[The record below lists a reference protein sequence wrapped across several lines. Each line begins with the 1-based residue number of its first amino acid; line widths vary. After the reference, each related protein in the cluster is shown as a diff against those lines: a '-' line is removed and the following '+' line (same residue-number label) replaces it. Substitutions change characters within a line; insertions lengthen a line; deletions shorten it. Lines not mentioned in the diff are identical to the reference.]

1 MTQTVTTWRR
11 DTAERPERPL
21 GLAMRRGA
29 MLKCPACGT
38 GRIYRAYLKV
48 AETCPAC
55 GEALHHHRADDAP
68 PYFTIVL
75 VGHIVV
81 PLVLTVEK
89 LYAPPIWLQA
99 TVWSLVTLLMAMAVL
114 PMVKGALVG
123 LQWAL
128 YMHGFDPRASGRED
142 WDGTGIQPTGSKT

>member
-1 MTQTVTTWRR
+1 MTQPETTWRR
-11 DTAERPERPL
+11 STAERPGRPL
-21 GLAMRRGA
+21 ILAMRRGA
-29 MLKCPACGT
+29 TLKCPACGT
-38 GRIYRAYLKV
+38 GGLYRAYLKV
-48 AETCPAC
+48 SEACPAC

-99 TVWSLVTLLMAMAVL
+99 TAWSLVTLLMALAAL
-114 PMVKGALVG
+114 PMIKGALVG

-128 YMHGFDPRASGRED
+128 YMHGFDPHASGRED
-142 WDGTGIQPTGSKT
+142 WDGTGVQPTGSKT